1 MHMVLSLVP
10 RDQWTA
16 QKVAFWAYY
25 IYFVNYSGSAQ
36 SLSQRPII
44 KPSIWCLQEKRNE
57 FRNES
62 SNFRCGLG

>member
-16 QKVAFWAYY
+16 QKIAFWAYY

-44 KPSIWCLQEKRNE
+44 KPSIWCL
-57 FRNES
+57 
-62 SNFRCGLG
+62 